1 MCGSGEEANRNNS
14 FPYKAALAQPS
25 GLTLNTGNYEK
36 YDTISL
42 PSLKMVRCCLLLIV
56 RAVL

>member
-25 GLTLNTGNYEK
+25 GLALNTGNYEK
-36 YDTISL
+36 CDNISL
-42 PSLKMVRCCLLLIV
+42 PHLKMVRYCLLLIV
-56 RAVL
+56 RVVL